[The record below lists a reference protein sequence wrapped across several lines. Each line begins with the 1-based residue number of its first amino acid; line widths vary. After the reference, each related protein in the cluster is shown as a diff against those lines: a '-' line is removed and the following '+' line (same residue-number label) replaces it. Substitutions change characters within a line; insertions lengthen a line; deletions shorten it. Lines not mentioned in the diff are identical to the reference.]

1 MSVYLCQCDNVVY
14 VAEAMSN
21 EEATIKLFN
30 NMVRDPLEQLAMTH
44 GLRTIKECPEMLVST
59 PELREALFGY

>member
-1 MSVYLCQCDNVVY
+1 MIYLCQCDNVTY

-30 NMVRDPLEQLAMTH
+30 NMVRNPAAQKAMAY
-44 GLRTIKECPEMLVST
+44 GLRPIRECTETVVST
-59 PELREALFGY
+59 PELREALYGGY